1 MRGRYFLLALLV
13 PAAGLRALDAPKT
26 IVKGQKMEVIK
37 RGESVAFSGGVTM
50 TRGDD
55 FMSADRM
62 INHEKQ
68 GITEACGNVYLR
80 RKDPVHGSQS
90 EAWGDEGTYDSNQ
103 TSGTLRGNVF
113 AEIREST
120 PTERLSRAWAGFLSF
135 DSNAGTLRLE
145 RTPATSGP
153 RARFQPP
160 WPAGVAPRPR
170 VVVEEAGGKR
180 DLCGNVLTFYQDD
193 DRVTA
198 DGSVHAYWEDDKGG
212 AAVELPQLN
221 KRKNGGPHGVAR

>member
-1 MRGRYFLLALLV
+1 
-13 PAAGLRALDAPKT
+13 
-26 IVKGQKMEVIK
+26 MEVIK
-37 RGESVAFSGGVTM
+37 RGESVAFSHGVTL

-68 GITEACGNVYLR
+68 GITEAWGNVYLR
-80 RKDPVHGSQS
+80 RNDPARGTRS

-113 AEIREST
+113 TEIREST
-120 PTERLSRAWAGFLSF
+120 PTERLTRAWAGFLSF
-135 DSNAGTLRLE
+135 DSRSGALLLE

-170 VVVEEAGGKR
+170 VVVEEPGGRR
-180 DLCGNVLTFYQDD
+180 DLWGNVLTYYQDD
-193 DRVTA
+193 NRVTA
-198 DGSVHAYWEDDKGG
+198 EGSVRAYWEDRKGG
-212 AAVELPQLN
+212 AVVNLPRLN
-221 KRKNGGPHGVAR
+221 KRKNGGPHGAAR